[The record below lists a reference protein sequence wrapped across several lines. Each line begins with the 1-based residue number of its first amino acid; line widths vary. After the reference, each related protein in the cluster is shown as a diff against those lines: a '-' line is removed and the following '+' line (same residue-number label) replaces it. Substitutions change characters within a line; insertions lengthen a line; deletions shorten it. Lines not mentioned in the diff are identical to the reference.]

1 MPDHLQYYDEQAQRP
16 KWDLLVVVVP
26 PSVQKMIHMPV
37 LTLGSTSYLRQT
49 PLMLL
54 MFAQLGK
61 GFYYGNID

>member
-16 KWDLLVVVVP
+16 KWVLLVVVVP

-37 LTLGSTSYLRQT
+37 LTLGSTNSLRQT

-61 GFYYGNID
+61 VFYYGKID